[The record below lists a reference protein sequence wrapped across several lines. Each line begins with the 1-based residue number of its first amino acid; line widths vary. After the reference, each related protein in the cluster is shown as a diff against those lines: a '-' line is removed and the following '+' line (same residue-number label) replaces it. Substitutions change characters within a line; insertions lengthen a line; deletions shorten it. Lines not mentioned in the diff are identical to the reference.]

1 MIKII
6 TAIVNK
12 QEKEIIN
19 EGLKIKPLK
28 NISKVMG
35 FRFYH
40 LSKKKKKKQSNR

>member
-40 LSKKKKKKQSNR
+40 LKKKKTVK